1 MANRLGAKLSCGRKL
16 LLAGAGAL
24 AVAGPATV
32 GLMNAPAIRAQSSGR
47 FQFEVASVKP
57 HQPGD
62 RQFATPQFL
71 PGGRFTSR
79 APVALVIALAYDF
92 SVQNAKRVSGVLPDW
107 ISSLDSV
114 YDIEA
119 TAPEGALPE
128 SLSKK
133 DRTDR
138 ERSMLQALL
147 ADRFKLVVHREMKEM
162 PVYALVVGKGGPK
175 LEKAD
180 IDEKDC
186 PATPDGP
193 PTGDGTVVC
202 HRFNGGR
209 GRGLH
214 ARAVDM
220 ADLVSWVEAWTDR
233 PLLDKTGIT
242 GLNKIET
249 TPWLPM
255 EVATTSPPPGTK
267 QDGADVSDLPT
278 IFTVFERLGLKMEP
292 RKDQVEFVVI
302 DHIEKPTA
310 N

>member
-1 MANRLGAKLSCGRKL
+1 MANRIGAKLRCGRKL
-16 LLAGAGAL
+16 LLSGAGAL
-24 AVAGPATV
+24 AVAGPVGV

-47 FQFEVASVKP
+47 LQFEVASVKP

-62 RQFATPQFL
+62 RPFAAPQFL

-79 APVALVIALAYDF
+79 APLALVLALAYDL
-92 SVQNAKRVSGVLPDW
+92 SVQNPRVSGALPDW
-107 ISSLDSV
+107 ISSPEGA

-128 SLSKK
+128 SISRK
-133 DRTDR
+133 DRNDR

-147 ADRFKLVVHREMKEM
+147 ADRFKLVVHHEMKEM

-193 PTGDGTVVC
+193 PVGDGTVVC

-233 PLLDKTGIT
+233 PLLDKTGIK
-242 GLNKIET
+242 GLYKIET

-278 IFTVFERLGLKMEP
+278 LFTVFERLGLKMEP
-292 RKDQVEFVVI
+292 RKDHVEFIVI
-302 DHIEKPTA
+302 DHIEKPTM

>member
-1 MANRLGAKLSCGRKL
+1 MLLS
-16 LLAGAGAL
+16 GAGAL
-24 AVAGPATV
+24 AVAGPVGV
-32 GLMNAPAIRAQSSGR
+32 GLMNAPAIRAQSPGR
-47 FQFEVASVKP
+47 LQFDVASVKP

-62 RQFATPQFL
+62 RQFAAPQFL

-79 APVALVIALAYDF
+79 APLALVLALAYDL
-92 SVQNAKRVSGVLPDW
+92 SVQNPRVSGALPDW
-107 ISSLDSV
+107 ISSPEGA

-128 SLSKK
+128 SLSRK
-133 DRTDR
+133 DRNDR

-147 ADRFKLVVHREMKEM
+147 ADRFKLVVHHEMKEM
-162 PVYALVVGKGGPK
+162 PVYALVVGKGGAK

-186 PATPDGP
+186 PATPDGLP
-193 PTGDGTVVC
+193 SGDGTVVC

-220 ADLVSWVEAWTDR
+220 ADLASWVEAWTDR
-233 PLLDKTGIT
+233 PLLDKTGIK
-242 GLNKIET
+242 GLYKIET

-278 IFTVFERLGLKMEP
+278 LFTVFERLGLKMEP

>member
-1 MANRLGAKLSCGRKL
+1 
-16 LLAGAGAL
+16 
-24 AVAGPATV
+24 
-32 GLMNAPAIRAQSSGR
+32 
-47 FQFEVASVKP
+47 
-57 HQPGD
+57 
-62 RQFATPQFL
+62 
-71 PGGRFTSR
+71 
-79 APVALVIALAYDF
+79 
-92 SVQNAKRVSGVLPDW
+92 
-107 ISSLDSV
+107 
-114 YDIEA
+114 
-119 TAPEGALPE
+119 
-128 SLSKK
+128 
-133 DRTDR
+133 
-138 ERSMLQALL
+138 MLQALL

-180 IDEKDC
+180 IDEKNC

-209 GRGLH
+209 GRGMH

-220 ADLVSWVEAWTDR
+220 ADLVSFVEAWTDR
-233 PLLDKTGIT
+233 PLLDKTGIK
-242 GLNKIET
+242 GLYKIET

-255 EVATTSPPPGTK
+255 EVATTPPPPGTK

-292 RKDQVEFVVI
+292 QKDQVEFVVI

>member
-16 LLAGAGAL
+16 LLACVGAL
-24 AVAGPATV
+24 GLAGPVVV
-32 GLMNAPAIRAQSSGR
+32 GLINAAAIRAQSSGR
-47 FQFEVASVKP
+47 FQFEVTSVKP
-57 HQPGD
+57 HQQGD
-62 RQFATPQFL
+62 RQFAAPQFL
-71 PGGRFTSR
+71 PGDRFTSR
-79 APVALVIALAYDF
+79 APLALVIALAYDL
-92 SVQNAKRVSGVLPDW
+92 SVQNPRVSGALPDW
-107 ISSLDSV
+107 IISPDSA

-119 TAPEGALPE
+119 TVPGDVLPAT
-128 SLSKK
+128 LSKK

-138 ERSMLQALL
+138 EKSMLQSLL
-147 ADRFKLVVHREMKEM
+147 ADRFKIVVHRERKEM

-233 PLLDKTGIT
+233 PLLDKTGIK
-242 GLNKIET
+242 GLYKIET

-267 QDGADVSDLPT
+267 QDGADVSDLTT

>member
-1 MANRLGAKLSCGRKL
+1 MANRVGAKVSCSRKL

-24 AVAGPATV
+24 VAAGLATV
-32 GLMNAPAIRAQSSGR
+32 GLVSAPTIQAQTSER

-79 APVALVIALAYDF
+79 APLALVIALAYDL
-92 SVQNAKRVSGVLPDW
+92 SIQNPRVSGALPDW
-107 ISSLDSV
+107 ISSPDSV

-119 TAPEGALPE
+119 TVPRDALPAT
-128 SLSKK
+128 LSKK

-138 ERSMLQALL
+138 EKSMLQALL
-147 ADRFKLVVHREMKEM
+147 ADRFKVVVHREMKEM
-162 PVYALVVGKGGPK
+162 PVYAVVVGMGGSR

-220 ADLVSWVEAWTDR
+220 ADLASWVEQWTDR
-233 PLLDKTGIT
+233 PLLDKTGIK
-242 GLNKIET
+242 GLYKIET

-255 EVATTSPPPGTK
+255 AVATTAPPPGTK

-292 RKDQVEFVVI
+292 QKDRVEFVVI
-302 DHIEKPTA
+302 DRIEKPTA

>member
-1 MANRLGAKLSCGRKL
+1 MSYGKQW
-16 LLAGAGAL
+16 LLASAGAL
-24 AVAGPATV
+24 AVAGPMAV
-32 GLMNAPAIRAQSSGR
+32 GLMNAPAIRAQTSER

-62 RQFATPQFL
+62 QQFAGPQIL

-79 APVALVIALAYDF
+79 APLFLIIALAYDL
-92 SVQNAKRVSGVLPDW
+92 SVQGVPRMSGVPSW
-107 ISSLDSV
+107 VSSLDSV

-119 TAPEGALPE
+119 TAPKDALLEG
-128 SLSKK
+128 LSKK

-138 ERSMLQALL
+138 QRSMLQALL

-162 PVYALVVGKGGPK
+162 AVYAVVVGKGGSR

-220 ADLVSWVEAWTDR
+220 ADLASWVEQWTDR
-233 PLLDKTGIT
+233 PLLDKTGIK
-242 GLNKIET
+242 GLYKIET

-255 EVATTSPPPGTK
+255 AVATSPSPPGTK

-278 IFTVFERLGLKMEP
+278 LFTVFERLGLKMESQ
-292 RKDQVEFVVI
+292 KDQVEFVVI

>member
-1 MANRLGAKLSCGRKL
+1 
-16 LLAGAGAL
+16 
-24 AVAGPATV
+24 
-32 GLMNAPAIRAQSSGR
+32 MNAPAIWAQSSGH
-47 FQFEVASVKP
+47 FQFEVASVRP
-57 HQPGD
+57 HKSGD
-62 RQFATPQFL
+62 NQFAGPQIL

-79 APVALVIALAYDF
+79 APLFVVIALAYDL
-92 SVQNAKRVSGVLPDW
+92 SVQGVPRMSGGPSWV
-107 ISSLDSV
+107 SSLDSV

-119 TAPEGALPE
+119 MAPEGAFPE
-128 SLSKK
+128 ALSKK

-138 ERSMLQALL
+138 ERSMLKALL

-220 ADLVSWVEAWTDR
+220 ADLVRWVEAWTDR
-233 PLLDKTGIT
+233 PLLDKTGIK
-242 GLNKIET
+242 GLYKIET
-249 TPWLPM
+249 KPFLPM
-255 EVATTSPPPGTK
+255 ELATTPPPPGTK

-278 IFTVFERLGLKMEP
+278 LFTVFERLGLKMDSQ
-292 RKDQVEFVVI
+292 RDQVEFLVI

>member
-1 MANRLGAKLSCGRKL
+1 MANRIGANLSFGKKL
-16 LLAGAGAL
+16 LLAGAGVL
-24 AVAGPATV
+24 VVAGPMAV
-32 GLMNAPAIRAQSSGR
+32 GLMNAPDVRAQSSGH

-57 HQPGD
+57 HRPGD
-62 RQFATPQFL
+62 RQFAEPQFL

-79 APVALVIALAYDF
+79 TALADVIAVAYGI
-92 SVQNAKRVSGVLPDW
+92 SSPGGPRMSGGPDW
-107 ISSLDSV
+107 IDSIDGV
-114 YDIEA
+114 YDFEA
-119 TAPEGALPE
+119 TPPKDALPE
-128 SLSKK
+128 GLSRK
-133 DRTDR
+133 DRIDR

-147 ADRFKLVVHREMKEM
+147 ADRFRLVVHREMKEM
-162 PVYALVVGKGGPK
+162 PVYALVVGKDGPK

-193 PTGDGTVVC
+193 PSGDGVVVC

-220 ADLVSWVEAWTDR
+220 ADLVSWVGGWTDR
-233 PLLDKTGIT
+233 PLLDKTGIK
-242 GLNKIET
+242 GLYKIET

-267 QDGADVSDLPT
+267 QDGVDAADLPT
-278 IFTVFERLGLKMEP
+278 LFTVFERLGLKMESQ
-292 RKDQVEFVVI
+292 RGQVEFVVI
-302 DHIEKPTA
+302 DHIEKPKE